1 MAKETF
7 FTRFTL
13 IIRRL
18 EKGPATFE
26 QIAHYLETE
35 SDIQD
40 KDFNISIRTFQRDIK
55 DIYEQL
61 NYEIVNERT
70 GDKRYYI
77 KTRPE
82 TNEQSKRLL
91 ESFQLIQA
99 LRAAQH
105 FTDKVYWETR
115 KPNGLEHFE
124 ILLFAINNKRAV
136 HFSHY
141 KYWED
146 VVKERVVHP
155 LGLKESQGRWYLL
168 AVDTTDRRLK
178 TFGLDRISE
187 LEVQE
192 KPYREK
198 YAYDLKN
205 QFNHAFGILVADEQ
219 EPEMVQLKYEF
230 EQGQYVK
237 NYPLHP
243 SQKVIRDDGNE
254 VVIEL
259 MVYITYDIIQELL
272 SYGPELEVLKP
283 LSLRKEMKKQLMKT
297 VLLYKK

>member
-1 MAKETF
+1 MPKETF

-26 QIAHYLETE
+26 EISHYLETE
-35 SDIQD
+35 SDIQG
-40 KDFNISIRTFQRDIK
+40 KDFNISMRTFQRDIK

-70 GDKRYYI
+70 GEKRYYI
-77 KTRPE
+77 KNRPE
-82 TNEQSKRLL
+82 TNEHSKRLL

-124 ILLFAINNKRAV
+124 ILLFAINNKRVV
-136 HFSHY
+136 HFCHY
-141 KYWED
+141 KYWDD
-146 VVKERVVHP
+146 VVKKRVVHP

-187 LEVQE
+187 LEVRE

-205 QFNHAFGILVADEQ
+205 LFNHAFGILVGNEQ

-243 SQKVIRDDGNE
+243 SQKVIREDGKE

-259 MVYITYDIIQELL
+259 IVYITYDFMQELL

-297 VLLYKK
+297 VLLYEK